1 MTQTIGEI
9 LKSARQLK
17 GYTLDDLQ
25 QITKI
30 QKRYLIAIE
39 DNDFDLMPGA
49 FYTRAF
55 IKQIADTVGLDGA
68 ALLEEHAAEI
78 PQAVVKTTPS
88 TTYTTTSSNRS
99 RLNKNKS
106 KWSSVSNTLKNYFP
120 TILLGMFIVAIIF
133 AIGQAVFSNR
143 AQRNTPVTTQATTQ
157 TAVAAE
163 TTVATTTTAAPEV
176 TSVTY
181 SYANG
186 NALYYIANVSKFPLD
201 VKVLNEARN
210 ALWAQI
216 SADGKVVADGVPAT
230 NQTVTGSIP
239 EGTTTIRMDFG
250 YTPLGTITV
259 GGVELTIPEG
269 STATRIYITIQQEN
283 CDEFTK

>member
-106 KWSSVSNTLKNYFP
+106 KWSSVSDTLKNYFP

-250 YTPLGTITV
+250 YPPLGTITV

-269 STATRIYITIQQEN
+269 STATRIYITIQ
-283 CDEFTK
+283 

>member
-55 IKQIADTVGLDGA
+55 IKQIADTVGLHGA

-186 NALYYIANVSKFPLD
+186 NALYYIAKVSKFPLD
-201 VKVLNEARN
+201 VKVLNQARN

-269 STATRIYITIQQEN
+269 STATRIYITIQ
-283 CDEFTK
+283 

>member
-216 SADGKVVADGVPAT
+216 LADGKVVADGVPAT

-269 STATRIYITIQQEN
+269 STATRIYITIQ
-283 CDEFTK
+283 

>member
-68 ALLEEHAAEI
+68 TLLEEHAAEI

-88 TTYTTTSSNRS
+88 TTYTTASSNRS

-106 KWSSVSNTLKNYFP
+106 KWSSVADTLKNYFP

-133 AIGQAVFSNR
+133 AIGQAVLSNR
-143 AQRNTPVTTQATTQ
+143 AQRNNPVTTQATTQ
-157 TAVAAE
+157 IAVAAE

-216 SADGKVVADGVPAT
+216 LADGKVVADGVPAT

-239 EGTTTIRMDFG
+239 GGTTTIRMDFG
-250 YTPLGTITV
+250 YPPLGTITV
-259 GGVELTIPEG
+259 GGVELQIPEG
-269 STATRIYITIQQEN
+269 SNATRIYITIQ
-283 CDEFTK
+283 

>member
-1 MTQTIGEI
+1 MMTQTIGEI

-269 STATRIYITIQQEN
+269 STATRIYITIQ
-283 CDEFTK
+283 

>member
-68 ALLEEHAAEI
+68 TLLEEHAAEI

-88 TTYTTTSSNRS
+88 TTYTTASSNRS

-106 KWSSVSNTLKNYFP
+106 KWSSVSDTLKNYFP

-143 AQRNTPVTTQATTQ
+143 AQRNNPVTTQATTQ

-216 SADGKVVADGVPAT
+216 LADGKVVADGVPAT

-239 EGTTTIRMDFG
+239 GGTTTIRMDFG
-250 YTPLGTITV
+250 YPPLGTITV
-259 GGVELTIPEG
+259 GGVELQIPEG
-269 STATRIYITIQQEN
+269 SNATRIYITIQ
-283 CDEFTK
+283 

>member
-216 SADGKVVADGVPAT
+216 LADGKVVADGVPAT
-230 NQTVTGSIP
+230 NQIVTGSIP

-250 YTPLGTITV
+250 YPPLGTITV
-259 GGVELTIPEG
+259 GGVELQIPEG
-269 STATRIYITIQQEN
+269 SNATRIYITIQ
-283 CDEFTK
+283 

>member
-78 PQAVVKTTPS
+78 PQAAVKTTPS
-88 TTYTTTSSNRS
+88 STYLNATTSNRS

-106 KWSSVSNTLKNYFP
+106 KWSSVSDTLKNYFP

-143 AQRNTPVTTQATTQ
+143 AQRNNPVTTQATTQ

-216 SADGKVVADGVPAT
+216 LADGRVVADGVPAT
-230 NQTVTGSIP
+230 NQIVTGSIP

-250 YTPLGTITV
+250 YPPLGTITV
-259 GGVELTIPEG
+259 GGVELQIPEG
-269 STATRIYITIQQEN
+269 SNATRIYITIQ
-283 CDEFTK
+283 

>member
-68 ALLEEHAAEI
+68 ALLEEHASEI
-78 PQAVVKTTPS
+78 PQAVVKATPS

-216 SADGKVVADGVPAT
+216 SADGKVVSD
-230 NQTVTGSIP
+230 
-239 EGTTTIRMDFG
+239 
-250 YTPLGTITV
+250 
-259 GGVELTIPEG
+259 
-269 STATRIYITIQQEN
+269 
-283 CDEFTK
+283 

>member
-186 NALYYIANVSKFPLD
+186 NALYYIAKVSKFPLD
-201 VKVLNEARN
+201 VKVLNQARN

-259 GGVELTIPEG
+259 GGVELKIPEG
-269 STATRIYITIQQEN
+269 STATRIYITIQ
-283 CDEFTK
+283 

>member
-68 ALLEEHAAEI
+68 ALLEEHASEI
-78 PQAVVKTTPS
+78 PQAAVKTTPQA
-88 TTYTTTSSNRS
+88 TYTTASSNRS

-106 KWSSVSNTLKNYFP
+106 KWSSVSDTLKNYFP

-143 AQRNTPVTTQATTQ
+143 AQRNNPVTTQATTQ

-216 SADGKVVADGVPAT
+216 LADGKVVADGVPAT
-230 NQTVTGSIP
+230 NQIVTGSIP

-250 YTPLGTITV
+250 YPPLGTITV
-259 GGVELTIPEG
+259 GGVELKIPEG
-269 STATRIYITIQQEN
+269 SNATRIYITIQ
-283 CDEFTK
+283 

>member
-216 SADGKVVADGVPAT
+216 LADGKVVADGVPAT

-250 YTPLGTITV
+250 YPPLGTITV
-259 GGVELTIPEG
+259 GGVELKIPEG
-269 STATRIYITIQQEN
+269 SNATRIYITIQ
-283 CDEFTK
+283 

>member
-88 TTYTTTSSNRS
+88 TTYTTASSNRS

-106 KWSSVSNTLKNYFP
+106 KWSSVADTLKNYFP

-133 AIGQAVFSNR
+133 AIGQAVLSNR
-143 AQRNTPVTTQATTQ
+143 AQRNNPVTTQATTQ

-176 TSVTY
+176 TSITY

-216 SADGKVVADGVPAT
+216 LADGKVVADGVPET

-259 GGVELTIPEG
+259 GGVELEIPEG
-269 STATRIYITIQQEN
+269 SNATRIYITIQ
-283 CDEFTK
+283 

>member
-68 ALLEEHAAEI
+68 TLLEEHAAEI

-88 TTYTTTSSNRS
+88 TTYTTASSNRS

-106 KWSSVSNTLKNYFP
+106 KWSSVADTLKNYFP

-133 AIGQAVFSNR
+133 AIGQAVLSNR
-143 AQRNTPVTTQATTQ
+143 AQRNNPVTTQATTQ
-157 TAVAAE
+157 IAVAAE

-216 SADGKVVADGVPAT
+216 LADGKVVADGVPAT

-239 EGTTTIRMDFG
+239 GGTTTIRMDFG

-259 GGVELTIPEG
+259 GGIELEIPEG
-269 STATRIYITIQQEN
+269 SNATRIYITIQ
-283 CDEFTK
+283 